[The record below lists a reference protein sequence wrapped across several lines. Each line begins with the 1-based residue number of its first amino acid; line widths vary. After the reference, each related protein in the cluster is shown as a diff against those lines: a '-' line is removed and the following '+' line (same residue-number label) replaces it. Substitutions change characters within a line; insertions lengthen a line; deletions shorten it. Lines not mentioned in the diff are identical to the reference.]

1 MEDLVAKPEWSAIR
15 PRLTIPQSIT
25 ERTVEQIDTVTFDG
39 ISTKLLPNDLIL
51 FVFADGA
58 KRIKRYVRSVQPN
71 TDFSSTTV
79 SLIPTTLS
87 ARQLVDDVHHG
98 VRDFVFGLPATVPSM
113 TFLGYLKAELERFG
127 SSLTPEAGLVALDTA
142 CVDESSQWRDLNL
155 AIDSS
160 DVRLSAVVSAFD
172 IDGFV
177 ADAQGTFGNTIDA
190 FLTDQAKLPTVV
202 TLLKQA
208 WGDAIAGNGGISDD
222 IPVSAMQAKV
232 TTAIGAAGTG
242 ITGAIST
249 WTGVLKIT
257 ADKLVTDLGVLA
269 GAVIA
274 ESPAARRQ
282 FRKDY
287 VKSWATFT
295 DQSQGAFESKRNT
308 TPDTEYDPSKFET
321 LVSSKLGE
329 LKAALAAAN
338 PDFVVIADGI
348 KDARR
353 TTTSIGWLAR
363 TGLSSAAT
371 PLELRIRFDF
381 VGGAAPDTVGPVVAE
396 GLFDRLAKDPGGGVD
411 TVASIFKERDDTL
424 TQNVDNAKGEHLEAF
439 SVTPSF
445 DALVRDLKD
454 VGTKIQSIPTS
465 AAVGAFATPVAQCH
479 RDCLQLQRA
488 IADAKQGLTNL
499 KDQTQKLVNARRT
512 EFVSKVEEYTASFG
526 DPNAWGTATPD
537 LPNAQSAKHDLVDGL
552 LAHIRTVTTLNDKV
566 NAPDPAHSLNLVIQ
580 DFTDSTR
587 LNYSKYVPSNGTPYA
602 ARHRLLVAKL
612 DQLLKQVSG
621 FDLQGQERPE
631 EDQFPGAAG
640 LADALKVLTS
650 PAGSSRIITERTL
663 AEAVSNNP
671 DQEQSEIPD
680 LFRQVAGSLSQQ
692 L

>member
-1 MEDLVAKPEWSAIR
+1 MTQNKTCNGSCQPSCCESTPPTTVPMSVHNPAGLSVLRGRVGDHRSFFESLRRRLSSQQYPHLSELTTRSLSDPAIALLDSWAVVGDVLTLYNERYLQEAYHRTATEVRSLQELSKLIGYRPGPGVASSVYLAFTLEKSPEQASQETLIKNGTKVQSVPGADESAQTFETMENLVARPEWSAIR

-25 ERTVEQIDTVTFDG
+25 ESTVEQIDTVTFDG

-51 FVFADGA
+51 FVFADGG

-71 TDFSSTTV
+71 ADFSSTTV

-87 ARQLVDDVHHG
+87 ARQLVDDVRQS
-98 VRDFVFGLPATVPSM
+98 VRDFVLALPAVSSM
-113 TFLGYLKAELERFG
+113 TFLRYLKAEVERFG
-127 SSLTPEAGLVALDTA
+127 SFLTPEAGLVALDTA
-142 CVDESSQWRDLNL
+142 CVDESGQWRDFNL

-160 DVRLSAVVSAFD
+160 DVKLSAVISAFD
-172 IDGFV
+172 LDGFV
-177 ADAQGTFGNTIDA
+177 ADAHGTFGNTIDA

-202 TLLKQA
+202 TLLKEA

-232 TTAIGAAGTG
+232 KTAIGAAGTG

-249 WTGVLKIT
+249 WTGVLKLT
-257 ADKLVTDLGVLA
+257 ADKLVSDLGVIA
-269 GAVIA
+269 AAVIP

-287 VKSWATFT
+287 VKWWATFT

-308 TPDTEYDPSKFET
+308 TADTEYDPSKFET
-321 LVSSKLGE
+321 LVSGKLGE

-381 VGGAAPDTVGPVVAE
+381 AGGAAPDTVGPVVAQ

-411 TVASIFKERDDTL
+411 TVASIFEERDDTL
-424 TQNVDNAKGEHLEAF
+424 TQIVDNAKDEHLETF

-445 DALVRDLKD
+445 EALEQDLND
-454 VGTKIQSIPTS
+454 VGTRIQSIPTS
-465 AAVGAFATPVAQCH
+465 AAAGAFATPVAQLNH
-479 RDCLQLQRA
+479 DCLELR
-488 IADAKQGLTNL
+488 
-499 KDQTQKLVNARRT
+499 
-512 EFVSKVEEYTASFG
+512 S
-526 DPNAWGTATPD
+526 
-537 LPNAQSAKHDLVDGL
+537 
-552 LAHIRTVTTLNDKV
+552 
-566 NAPDPAHSLNLVIQ
+566 
-580 DFTDSTR
+580 
-587 LNYSKYVPSNGTPYA
+587 
-602 ARHRLLVAKL
+602 
-612 DQLLKQVSG
+612 
-621 FDLQGQERPE
+621 
-631 EDQFPGAAG
+631 
-640 LADALKVLTS
+640 
-650 PAGSSRIITERTL
+650 
-663 AEAVSNNP
+663 
-671 DQEQSEIPD
+671 
-680 LFRQVAGSLSQQ
+680 
-692 L
+692 